1 MITHVKTIKKI
12 LFYSMVALICSIIIF
27 PFILLFSYSLRTSTE
42 IFSLN
47 VKFVPRNPTLA
58 SYKNVFF
65 SFGVGGS
72 TFINW
77 ASNSLIVGAA
87 ATIISLFIASL
98 CGYGISR
105 FRFYGRRELW
115 FVIVLTQAV
124 PWVVLL
130 IPYYVLLGNMG
141 MLDKLSSL
149 SLTYLAIFTP
159 VSTWL
164 FTGFFEN
171 IPIEIEEAARIDGCT
186 RFSVFFRIV
195 LPLAVPGISAIA
207 LFVFVIGWSDYLLAS
222 ILIRSVEKWTLPLG
236 LSSFQGEH
244 SILWAEIMAASTLI
258 TLPIV
263 ILFLYLQRY
272 LIKGLMAGSIKQ

>member
-12 LFYSMVALICSIIIF
+12 LFYSTVALICSIIIF
-27 PFILLFSYSLRTSTE
+27 PFILLFSYSLRTNTE
-42 IFSLN
+42 IFSLSI
-47 VKFVPRNPTLA
+47 KFVPRNPTLA
-58 SYKNVFF
+58 AYKNVFF

-77 ASNSLIVGAA
+77 ASNSLIVGVS

-115 FVIVLTQAV
+115 FIIVLTQAV

-130 IPYYVLLGNMG
+130 IPYYVLLGNIG
-141 MLDKLSSL
+141 ILDKLGSL
-149 SLTYLAIFTP
+149 FLTYLAIFTP
-159 VSTWL
+159 VSVWL
-164 FTGFFEN
+164 CTGFFEN

-186 RFSVFFRIV
+186 HFSVFFRIV
-195 LPLAVPGISAIA
+195 LPLAVPGLSAIA
-207 LFVFVIGWSDYLLAS
+207 LFIFVIGWSDYLLAS
-222 ILIRSVEKWTLPLG
+222 ILIRSVENWTLPLG
-236 LSSFQGEH
+236 LASFQGEH
-244 SILWAEIMAASTLI
+244 YILWAEIMAASTLI